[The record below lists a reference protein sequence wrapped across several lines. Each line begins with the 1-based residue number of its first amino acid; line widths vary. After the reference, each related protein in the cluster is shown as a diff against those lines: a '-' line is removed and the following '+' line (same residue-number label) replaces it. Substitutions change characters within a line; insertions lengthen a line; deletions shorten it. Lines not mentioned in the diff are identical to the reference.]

1 MISGRFN
8 SPIKQNNCIALAKAL
23 KALQLPVYV
32 VEETGGGDFGPQTI
46 IGLDTM
52 AVMIMM
58 VTEDYGAKT
67 GSPYSSYFEVKY
79 LIDKQDA
86 ENIEFLPLKMYKG
99 GKWPPEVQDEAEL
112 RKGKESPGAANLK
125 FLISS
130 SKVFVDCSDFIY
142 GTEKFRADAMAKN
155 LEPDLRKLLKTSC
168 YTVRIGEVAGA

>member
-32 VEETGGGDFGPQTI
+32 VEATGGGDFGPQTK
-46 IGLDTM
+46 IGLSRM

-67 GSPYSSYFEVKY
+67 GSPYSSYYEIEY
-79 LIDKQDA
+79 LTDKKSK
-86 ENIEFLPLKMYKG
+86 NIQYLPLRMYKG
-99 GKWPPEVQDEAEL
+99 GKWPPQVKDEAEL
-112 RKGKESPGAANLK
+112 LPGESPGATNLD
-125 FLISS
+125 FLIPS
-130 SKVFVDCSDFIY
+130 SKVFVDCSDFNY
-142 GTEKFRADAMAKN
+142 GTENFCADAMAKK
-155 LEPDLRKLLKTSC
+155 LEDDLRKLLKTSC